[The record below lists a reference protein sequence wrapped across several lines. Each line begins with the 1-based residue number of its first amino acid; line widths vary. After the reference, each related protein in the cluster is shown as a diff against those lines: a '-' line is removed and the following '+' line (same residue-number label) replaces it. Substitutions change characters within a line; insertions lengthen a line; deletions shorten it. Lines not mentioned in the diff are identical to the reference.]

1 MFANP
6 YKILGVETNA
16 SIEDCKKAY
25 RRLSKKYHPDVVGGD
40 EAKFDEIN
48 KAWKAIE
55 SGEFDL
61 SKIVTKHKHLTHRS
75 LFEFDVVA

>member
-1 MFANP
+1 MLKNP
-6 YKILGVETNA
+6 YKVLGVEINA
-16 SIEDCKKAY
+16 PIEECKKAY
-25 RRLSKKYHPDVVGGD
+25 RRLSKKYHPDMGGD
-40 EAKFDEIN
+40 EVKFDEIN

-61 SKIVTKHKHLTHRS
+61 SKFVTKHKHLTHHS